1 MRSPVLS
8 GQSAKPALLHRRRL
22 SLRGLLVLLVAAVA
36 LPLIALA
43 GVALWHAHHQG
54 QARAEAELLGQ
65 ARVMAAAVDRE
76 FDQVRAGLRAL
87 ANSAAMEAE
96 DLAGVEAEMRAMS
109 AQWGGTAIALVAAD
123 GSQLLGTNWARGE
136 RRTGRAGPPAAA
148 LSLAT
153 GRVAVSDLIY
163 SSRFNDHLVAVVM
176 PVPAPAADGARRGQ
190 PTHAFAAALPS
201 SRLAAV
207 LRGRAGSN
215 GEAEADAPVAA
226 VIDRAGVVV
235 ARTRGEA
242 TFVGKPV
249 RPAFATRLAEDT
261 EGLWHNATTYEGD
274 PAIFAFATAPRSGY
288 TAAVSLPEATFSAP
302 LHDALWRYG
311 LLSAVLL
318 TAGAGLAA
326 LVGSRIAGALHR
338 VAGTV
343 PEHPVPEGSAL
354 RELDEVAHAV
364 AERNR
369 AVARLADSER
379 RFRALAEAGAL
390 AIWHGD
396 ASGAILESQ
405 GWQALTGQPDTALR
419 GNGWLAMLHPA
430 DRDTVV
436 AAWEATRQAGTPLDL
451 EFRVQTRSGEW
462 RWVRTRGVRV
472 GEADVVAEWVGV
484 IEDVHDQR
492 QAALALV
499 DRQERL
505 RLAVEAARLS
515 TWEYDPANDRASR
528 IGRSGETLLA
538 PGAPA
543 FTLADWTASI
553 HPEDRPGT
561 LALLQATIEGRA
573 PEFAAEF
580 RVRRRP
586 PEEGWAW
593 VMSHGAV
600 AERDPASGAV
610 LRIAGVAQDITERRE
625 AEQRRALLAREVDHR
640 ARNVLAVVQ
649 SILRLT
655 RRDQPEAFVAA
666 VEARVAALARAHT
679 LLAEAGWLGA
689 DLHMLAE
696 RELARFPPGIV
707 ELEGPVLAVAATA
720 VQPLAMVLHE
730 LATNAAK
737 HGAASCL
744 EGRVTLRWAIEGT
757 DTRTVRLEWIERG
770 GPRVDEA
777 PARRGFGSRMLDAI
791 VRGQLGGTLALQWA
805 AAGLECR
812 IILPAA
818 RLLSADPPGPLRR
831 ARRPEPVSPEA

>member
-1 MRSPVLS
+1 MRFPVLS
-8 GQSAKPALLHRRRL
+8 GEGVNLIPLHRRRL

-36 LPLIALA
+36 LPLVALA

-87 ANSAAMEAE
+87 ANSAAMDAE

-109 AQWGGTAIALVAAD
+109 AQWGGTPIALVAAD
-123 GSQLLGTNWARGE
+123 GSQLLGTNWARSE
-136 RRTGRAGPPAAA
+136 RRAGLAGPAAA
-148 LSLAT
+148 ATSLVSGRAT
-153 GRVAVSDLIY
+153 VSDLIY

-176 PVPAPAADGARRGQ
+176 PVPAPAPDGAPRGQ

-201 SRLAAV
+201 NRLAAV
-207 LRGRAGSN
+207 LRGRAGRNS
-215 GEAEADAPVAA
+215 EADAPVAA

-249 RPAFATRLAEDT
+249 RPAFALRLAENT

-274 PAIFAFATAPRSGY
+274 PAIFAFARAPRSGY
-288 TAAVSLPEATFSAP
+288 TAAVSLPDAAFGAP
-302 LHDALWRYG
+302 LRDALWRYG

-326 LVGSRIAGALHR
+326 LVGSHIAGALHR

-343 PEHPVPEGSAL
+343 PEHPVPGGSAL

-390 AIWHGD
+390 AIWRGD

-405 GWQALTGQPDTALR
+405 GWQVLTGQPDAALR

-436 AAWEATRQAGTPLDL
+436 AAWETTRQAGTPIDQ
-451 EFRVQTRSGEW
+451 EFRVLTRAGVW

-472 GEADVVAEWVGV
+472 GEAGAVAEWVGV

-515 TWEYDPANDRASR
+515 TWEYDPVSDRASR
-528 IGRSGETLLA
+528 IGRSGETLMA
-538 PGAPA
+538 PDAPA
-543 FTLADWTASI
+543 FTLADWGAVI
-553 HPEDRPGT
+553 HPDDRPGT
-561 LALLQATIEGRA
+561 LALLQATIDGRS

-600 AERDPASGAV
+600 AERDPVSGAV

-679 LLAEAGWLGA
+679 LLAEEGWLGA

-696 RELARFPPGIV
+696 RELARFPPGTV
-707 ELEGPVLAVAATA
+707 ELEGPVLAVAASA

-744 EGRVTLRWAIEGT
+744 EGRVTLRWAVECGG
-757 DTRTVRLEWIERG
+757 TVRLEWIERG
-770 GPRVDEA
+770 GPPVGEA
-777 PARRGFGSRMLDAI
+777 PTRRGFGSRMLDAI

-818 RLLSADPPGPLRR
+818 RLLSTDPSGSLRR
-831 ARRPEPVSPEA
+831 ARQPEPVSPLA